1 MEKQE
6 KKKGFDWFLPII
18 VLIVIYFSSLLI
30 SQQFY
35 LNQVSRDQSAAD
47 LRLQAAQQENEALRQ
62 ERDRLEDADY
72 VERIAREDL
81 GLTRAGEIPY
91 SPVKKNG
98 K

>member
-91 SPVKKNG
+91 SHVKKNG

>member
-1 MEKQE
+1 MLFQ
-6 KKKGFDWFLPII
+6 GFMN
-18 VLIVIYFSSLLI
+18 VL
-30 SQQFY
+30 
-35 LNQVSRDQSAAD
+35 SAGGIGIPPAD
-47 LRLQAAQQENEALRQ
+47 LRLQAAQQENGALRQ